1 MLCTWFLLHVCYWSK
16 TGFRFANSVLPT
28 KSNFMHFLDRCI
40 LEASFEQIF
49 IWQIAYFD
57 QTVTLLFCRKIMR
70 KNRFWFLRCQTHGFA
85 AMKQTLELLN
95 TNLSIRSP
103 FWVSINWRNTISN
116 EAPDCVP
123 SVQPKETASLR
134 TSLETTEWC
143 QIPLHCVESARIRGY
158 SGSYFRAF
166 WMNTERYSVSLP
178 IQSEFGKIR
187 TRIAPK
193 TDTFYTALQISSSC
207 CKTTGRRRTTLC
219 NGNHRLC
226 EVLRSGH
233 GKQQS
238 IKSTLISTDS
248 LYTSIQLVN
257 WFLVITTGY
266 NGCKNIAKRK
276 AGCSV
281 RPFLYKR

>member
-1 MLCTWFLLHVCYWSK
+1 MS
-16 TGFRFANSVLPT
+16 
-28 KSNFMHFLDRCI
+28 
-40 LEASFEQIF
+40 
-49 IWQIAYFD
+49 
-57 QTVTLLFCRKIMR
+57 
-70 KNRFWFLRCQTHGFA
+70 KNRFWFLRSQTHRFA
-85 AMKQTLELLN
+85 AMGQTLELLN
-95 TNLSIRSP
+95 TSLSIRSEYLLIDETQNP
-103 FWVSINWRNTISN
+103 MRHQIAFHQYN
-116 EAPDCVP
+116 
-123 SVQPKETASLR
+123 PKNAWLR

-143 QIPLHCVESARIRGY
+143 QIPLHCVESAGSRGY

-166 WMNTERYSVSLP
+166 WVNTERYSVSLP

-187 TRIAPK
+187 TRIAPN

-207 CKTTGRRRTTLC
+207 YKTTGRRRTTLY
-219 NGNHRLC
+219 NGNYRLG
-226 EVLRSGH
+226 EVPRSGH

-238 IKSTLISTDS
+238 IKSALISTDS

-276 AGCSV
+276 AGYSV